1 MNRGENNAP
10 AYLEFAPP
18 RELQPFVERLWVHRI
33 EGPPPTE
40 GRRLLP
46 DGRMYFVWH
55 GALGV
60 RISGPQTHYTSLPD
74 APRILAFGAA
84 FHPGAAPN
92 LLRTRASALVNDQV
106 ALDAVLPRLAARLD
120 DRLGHARDP
129 REALTALADEL
140 SLRVRLVASPNA
152 AVREAVRMLNLTTT
166 TVADVAARAF
176 VSERELQRRFVE
188 HIGYGPKTLQR
199 ILRFQRFMQQLG
211 SPQIGLAGAAALAG
225 YADQSH
231 LSRETRRLA
240 DMTPRQLTRWT
251 H

>member
-18 RELQPFVERLWVHRI
+18 RELRPFVERLWVHRI

-46 DGRMYFVWH
+46 DGRMYFVWTA
-55 GALGV
+55 GLGV
-60 RISGPQTHYTSLPD
+60 RIAGPQTHYISLPD
-74 APRILAFGAA
+74 APRILAFGAT

-92 LLRTRASALVNDQV
+92 LLRTRASALVNEQV

-129 REALTALADEL
+129 REALTALAHEL
-140 SLRVRLVASPNA
+140 SLRVRLAASPNA
-152 AVREAVRMLNLTTT
+152 AVREAVRLLNLTTT
-166 TVADVAARAF
+166 TVAGVAARAF

-199 ILRFQRFMQQLG
+199 ILRFQRFMQHLG
-211 SPQIGLAGAAALAG
+211 SPQIALAAAAALAG

-240 DMTPRQLTRWT
+240 DLTPRQLTRWT

>member
-1 MNRGENNAP
+1 
-10 AYLEFAPP
+10 
-18 RELQPFVERLWVHRI
+18 
-33 EGPPPTE
+33 
-40 GRRLLP
+40 
-46 DGRMYFVWH
+46 
-55 GALGV
+55 
-60 RISGPQTHYTSLPD
+60 
-74 APRILAFGAA
+74 
-84 FHPGAAPN
+84 
-92 LLRTRASALVNDQV
+92 
-106 ALDAVLPRLAARLD
+106 
-120 DRLGHARDP
+120 
-129 REALTALADEL
+129 
-140 SLRVRLVASPNA
+140 
-152 AVREAVRMLNLTTT
+152 MLNLTTT

-211 SPQIGLAGAAALAG
+211 SPQIDLAAAAALAG

>member
-1 MNRGENNAP
+1 MNRRENTVP

-18 RELQPFVERLWVHRI
+18 RELRPFVDRLWVHRI
-33 EGPPPTE
+33 EGPPPSE

-46 DGRMYFVWH
+46 DGRMYFVWT
-55 GALGV
+55 GGQGI
-60 RISGPQTHYTSLPD
+60 RISGPQTGYMTIPD
-74 APRILAFGAA
+74 GPPILAFGAA
-84 FHPGAAPN
+84 FHPGAAPS
-92 LLRTRASALVNDQV
+92 LLRMRASALVDDQV

-129 REALTALADEL
+129 REALTALAHEL

-152 AVREAVRMLNLTTT
+152 AVREAVRLLNLTTA

-211 SPQIGLAGAAALAG
+211 SPQIDLAGAAALAG

>member
-1 MNRGENNAP
+1 MNSGENNVP

-18 RELQPFVERLWVHRI
+18 HELRPFVDRLWVHRI
-33 EGPPPTE
+33 EGPPPSE

-46 DGRMYFVWH
+46 DGRMYFVWTGGH
-55 GALGV
+55 GV
-60 RISGPQTHYTSLPD
+60 RISGPQTGYMTIPD
-74 APRILAFGAA
+74 GPPILAFGAA

-92 LLRTRASALVNDQV
+92 LLRTRAAAFVDDQV
-106 ALDAVLPRLAARLD
+106 ALDAVLPGLAARLD

-129 REALTALADEL
+129 REALTALAHEL

-152 AVREAVRMLNLTTT
+152 AVREAVRLLNLTTA

-211 SPQIGLAGAAALAG
+211 SPQIDLAGAAALAG

-231 LSRETRRLA
+231 LSRETRRLT
-240 DMTPRQLTRWT
+240 DMTPRQLTRWS

>member
-1 MNRGENNAP
+1 MSSGENTAP
-10 AYLEFAPP
+10 TYLEFAPP
-18 RELQPFVERLWVHRI
+18 GDLRPFVERLWVHRI

-46 DGRMYFVWH
+46 DGRMNVVWH
-55 GALGV
+55 SGQGV
-60 RISGPQTHYTSLPD
+60 RVSGPQTRYMNLPD

-84 FHPGAAPN
+84 FHPGAAPY
-92 LLRTRASALVNDQV
+92 LLRIPASALVDNQV
-106 ALDAVLPRLAARLD
+106 ALDAVLPRLAERLD

-129 REALTALADEL
+129 RKALTALAHEL
-140 SLRVRLVASPNA
+140 SQRVRHAASPNA
-152 AVREAVRMLNLTTT
+152 AVREAVRLLTLTTT

-176 VSERELQRRFVE
+176 VSERELQRRFAEQV
-188 HIGYGPKTLQR
+188 GYGPKTLQR

-211 SPQIGLAGAAALAG
+211 SPRIDLAAAAALAG

>member
-1 MNRGENNAP
+1 MNSGENTVP

-18 RELQPFVERLWVHRI
+18 RELRPFVDRLWVHRI
-33 EGPPPTE
+33 EGPPPSE

-46 DGRMYFVWH
+46 DGRMYFVWTRDQ
-55 GALGV
+55 GA
-60 RISGPQTHYTSLPD
+60 RISGPQTGHMTLPD
-74 APRILAFGAA
+74 GPPVLAFGAA

-92 LLRTRASALVNDQV
+92 LLRTRASALVDDHV
-106 ALDAVLPRLAARLD
+106 ALDAVLPRVGARLD
-120 DRLGHARDP
+120 DRLAHARDP
-129 REALTALADEL
+129 REALTAIADEL

-152 AVREAVRMLNLTTT
+152 AVRDAVRLLNFTAT
-166 TVADVAARAF
+166 TVSDVAARVF

-199 ILRFQRFMQQLG
+199 ILRFQRFMLQLG
-211 SPQIGLAGAAALAG
+211 SPQIDLAGAAALAG

-231 LSRETRRLA
+231 LSRETRRLT